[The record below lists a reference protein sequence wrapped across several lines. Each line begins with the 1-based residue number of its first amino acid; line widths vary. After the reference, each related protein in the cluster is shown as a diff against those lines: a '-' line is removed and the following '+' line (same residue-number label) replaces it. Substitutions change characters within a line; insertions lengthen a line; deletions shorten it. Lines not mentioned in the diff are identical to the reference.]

1 MYAATVFS
9 ALVATL
15 ALLNGA
21 DAHGYVSSPKATVT
35 GGSTYTSFSAEF
47 TAAQV
52 GNAAFNGKP
61 FNRSPGQ
68 NAQEFTTAF
77 KASGIKD
84 LKTIIDA
91 KVTGCGKTDPNGPVQ
106 DVSNLKTMDF
116 QNNEYKE
123 GFLGSHEGPCEVW
136 IDNTRVFQDD
146 NCAKNFKSYP
156 AKLPVDY
163 SKCSGTCRLTF
174 YWLALHGEK
183 WQAYKYCVPIK
194 NGSGGGGG
202 GGNGGNGGGGNGG
215 GGNGGGGGGGG
226 APSATPAA
234 GNTKPA
240 VVAPEANL
248 PSKKPAAAPAPAPA
262 PAPAAPP
269 APSKKSCK
277 RRARLL

>member
-1 MYAATVFS
+1 MHTTAILS
-9 ALVATL
+9 ALVA
-15 ALLNGA
+15 AAAFLNSA
-21 DAHGYVSSPKATVT
+21 EAHGYVSSPKSTTT
-35 GGSTYTSFSAEF
+35 GGGSYTSFSAEF
-47 TAAQV
+47 TAAEV

-61 FNRSPGQ
+61 FNRSPQQ

-91 KVTGCGKTDPNGPVQ
+91 KVPGCGNTNPNGAVQ

-136 IDNTRVFQDD
+136 IDNTRVFQNDD
-146 NCAKNFKSYP
+146 CAKNYKSYP

-174 YWLALHGEK
+174 YWLALHSQK

-194 NGSGGGGG
+194 NGGGRSMDES
-202 GGNGGNGGGGNGG
+202 NDI
-215 GGNGGGGGGGG
+215 
-226 APSATPAA
+226 
-234 GNTKPA
+234 
-240 VVAPEANL
+240 VAHVEANNGTN
-248 PSKKPAAAPAPAPA
+248 SD
-262 PAPAAPP
+262 
-269 APSKKSCK
+269 
-277 RRARLL
+277 